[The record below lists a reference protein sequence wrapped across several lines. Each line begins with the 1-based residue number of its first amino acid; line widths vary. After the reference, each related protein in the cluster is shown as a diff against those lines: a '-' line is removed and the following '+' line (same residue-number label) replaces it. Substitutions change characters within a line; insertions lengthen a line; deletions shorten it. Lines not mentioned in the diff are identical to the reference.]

1 MYYDFAELVHK
12 LPSHR
17 ILAIN
22 RGEAEDFLKVSIEK
36 PTDKILY
43 YIQKDIIKYIRKKTA
58 INRVFTHGY
67 SGFYF
72 YKLSQNLCLS
82 INLMTVTV

>member
-1 MYYDFAELVHK
+1 MYYEFAELVHK

-43 YIQKDIIKYIRKKTA
+43 YIQKI
-58 INRVFTHGY
+58 
-67 SGFYF
+67 
-72 YKLSQNLCLS
+72 
-82 INLMTVTV
+82 